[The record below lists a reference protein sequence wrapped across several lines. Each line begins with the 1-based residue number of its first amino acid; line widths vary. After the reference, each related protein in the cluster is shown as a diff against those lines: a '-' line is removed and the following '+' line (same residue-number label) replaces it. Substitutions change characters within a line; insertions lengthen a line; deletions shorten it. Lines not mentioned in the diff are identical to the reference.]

1 MAQRETRRHLFYKVE
16 TPSNA
21 LDALE
26 AHPLWQQNKPNVK
39 KSRRPMDQ
47 KVIEEIRKM
56 NKERDWDQF
65 HTGENLAKSIAIE
78 SGELLELFQW
88 GHEAKSVER
97 LKEELAD
104 VLSYCYM
111 LADRYGLDVDQIVLD
126 KYKKNEE
133 KYPISKSK
141 GSSKKYDE
149 FDD

>member
-1 MAQRETRRHLFYKVE
+1 M
-16 TPSNA
+16 N
-21 LDALE
+21 
-26 AHPLWQQNKPNVK
+26 
-39 KSRRPMDQ
+39 Q

-88 GHEAKSVER
+88 GHEAKSVDR

-111 LADRYGLDVDQIVLD
+111 LADRYGFDVDQIVLD
-126 KYKKNEE
+126 KYKKTKRNT
-133 KYPISKSK
+133 PLANPRDPAKSTTNSTIK
-141 GSSKKYDE
+141 SHKRPHIMSSTMNTVAKKAE
-149 FDD
+149 TKRAPKRK

>member
-1 MAQRETRRHLFYKVE
+1 M
-16 TPSNA
+16 N
-21 LDALE
+21 
-26 AHPLWQQNKPNVK
+26 
-39 KSRRPMDQ
+39 Q
-47 KVIEEIRKM
+47 KVIEEIRKV

-88 GHEAKSVER
+88 GHEAKSMDR

-133 KYPISKSK
+133 KYPISKAK

>member
-1 MAQRETRRHLFYKVE
+1 ME
-16 TPSNA
+16 
-21 LDALE
+21 
-26 AHPLWQQNKPNVK
+26 
-39 KSRRPMDQ
+39 Q